1 VRLGGVQVD
10 PVLGAE
16 IEFVVVAVIGGCLL
30 TGGYGSTLGASS
42 GALLYAVAREG
53 ITRAGG
59 DPRWFQVV
67 LGEPLLA
74 NGVIRQRLRAVPRS

>member
-1 VRLGGVQVD
+1 
-10 PVLGAE
+10 
-16 IEFVVVAVIGGCLL
+16 VVAVIGGCLL

-67 LGEPLLA
+67 LGVPLLA

>member
-1 VRLGGVQVD
+1 MRLGGVQVD

-42 GALLYAVAREG
+42 GALLYAVARER

>member
-1 VRLGGVQVD
+1 MRLGGVQVD

-30 TGGYGSTLGASS
+30 TDGYGSTLGASS

>member
-42 GALLYAVAREG
+42 GALLCAVAREG
-53 ITRAGG
+53 ITGRAGTRG
-59 DPRWFQVV
+59 GSRSSSACRCWPT
-67 LGEPLLA
+67 A
-74 NGVIRQRLRAVPRS
+74 SIRQRLRAVPRS

>member
-1 VRLGGVQVD
+1 MRLGGVQVD